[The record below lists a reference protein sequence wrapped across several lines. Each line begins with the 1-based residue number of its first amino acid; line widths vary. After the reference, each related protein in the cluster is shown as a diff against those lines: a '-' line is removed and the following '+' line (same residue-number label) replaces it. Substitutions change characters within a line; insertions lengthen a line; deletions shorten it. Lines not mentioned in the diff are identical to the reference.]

1 MPALP
6 LAAIDSTLL
15 GFLVIGVFVAVA
27 ALNYFQRVCPH
38 CGEYKSN
45 DWKRAYPVCKK
56 CGRDR
61 RVGQAAVS
69 QRVQQGQTAKRAAP
83 GSATS
88 PLDQLGEL
96 ATLRDKGV
104 ITSAEFEAKKAEL
117 LKRV

>member
-6 LAAIDSTLL
+6 LAVIDSTLL
-15 GFLVIGVFVAVA
+15 GFLVIGVFVALA
-27 ALNYFQRVCPH
+27 ALNYFQRVCRH

-61 RVGQAAVS
+61 RVGQAAVG
-69 QRVQQGQTAKRAAP
+69 QRVHEAQAPESSTASP
-83 GSATS
+83 SALS
-88 PLDQLGEL
+88 QLDEL
-96 ATLRDKGV
+96 AALRDKGA
-104 ITSAEFEAKKAEL
+104 ITTVEFEAKKAEL